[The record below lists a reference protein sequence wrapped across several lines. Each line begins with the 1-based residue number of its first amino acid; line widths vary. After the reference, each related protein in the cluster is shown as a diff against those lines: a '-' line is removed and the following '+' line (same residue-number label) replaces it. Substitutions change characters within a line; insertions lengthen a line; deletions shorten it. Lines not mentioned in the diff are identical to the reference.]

1 MCLARTKIPTFQNR
15 RPQSEQILR
24 DFYSIWV
31 KQGWRLA
38 RSNRVKSAEI
48 CHFEASSD
56 ISLYPKKINPRPNY
70 GTRVLSCDAT
80 QIHPERDALS
90 RTPVMCAPLIT
101 GGVPVAPTGCAQR
114 SVCPLES
121 IRYRRWRRAPTIRGS
136 LGTDKSV
143 CTTLRQRFYSV
154 FTSITR

>member
-1 MCLARTKIPTFQNR
+1 MLHVVRVSAIR
-15 RPQSEQILR
+15 RLTATCIALLVQRRGFAIQ
-24 DFYSIWV
+24 
-31 KQGWRLA
+31 A
-38 RSNRVKSAEI
+38 VKSAEI

-56 ISLYPKKINPRPNY
+56 ISLYPKKINSRPNY

-121 IRYRRWRRAPTIRGS
+121 IQYRRCRRAPTVRSS
-136 LGTDKSV
+136 LDTAKSAS
-143 CTTLRQRFYSV
+143 TTLRQRFYSV